1 MIKKALEVV
10 VKVIVYTIAAILF
23 TGFLVVTF
31 TFGVVS
37 LMDWLHR

>member
-1 MIKKALEVV
+1 MKKVLEFL
-10 VKVIVYTIAAILF
+10 VKVVVYTIAAILF